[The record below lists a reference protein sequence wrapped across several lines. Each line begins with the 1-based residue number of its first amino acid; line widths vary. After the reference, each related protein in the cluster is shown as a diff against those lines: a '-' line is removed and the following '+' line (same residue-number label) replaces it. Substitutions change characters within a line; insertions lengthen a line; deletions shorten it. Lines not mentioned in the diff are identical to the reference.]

1 MAIGGRKS
9 TEDRRK
15 SGVALGG
22 QFEKKRK
29 RMQAGNIGQ

>member
-9 TEDRRK
+9 TEDRK
-15 SGVALGG
+15 SGVALRG

-29 RMQAGNIGQ
+29 RMQAGNVAQ